1 MEKKSAKKPA
11 SPTFPPSVIR
21 KQGEFPI
28 GGHKCEV
35 YNAHGPGEGPI
46 DTASMITRGSQEGA
60 SVLTRH
66 GNFLRKYQT
75 EIPAEYAKCSFLFPM
90 GEVINDEY
98 VGLLKKDG
106 DMWYL
111 FNCPEKQKWDNSYKL
126 VRIVPDLP
134 LPPLPPTASTK
145 IPS

>member
-1 MEKKSAKKPA
+1 MEKKSEKKPA

-21 KQGEFPI
+21 KQSEFPI
-28 GGHKCEV
+28 GGRKCEV
-35 YNAHGPGEGPI
+35 FCAHGPGEGPI
-46 DTASMITRGSQEGA
+46 DTASMIIRGSQEGA
-60 SVLTRH
+60 SVFTRH
-66 GNFLRKYQT
+66 GSFLDKHQK

-90 GEVINDEY
+90 GKVINDEY